1 MNQRWRRLHD
11 EVTCQDWLCQ
21 LTLAGPWFHHVT
33 LHRCPS
39 SNIGQPQ
46 ASASGQ
52 ANIISSQTFS
62 RLSHKSHQKQYAQ
75 KIWVKTVRKISFQE
89 GRLTGYLDWRQYYVI
104 WRPVASLASW
114 PRVSCGHQHIM
125 APVVSGQGTRSQGG
139 KEADQGPPVTW
150 VTRHEEGFEA
160 GERLRGLCLWTG
172 AWLRTEA
179 GTSDRELRLRA
190 PASAAHPQLWSH
202 RQARTRTLP
211 TKYSRFF
218 SPLKCVL
225 NLLSFSLKSS
235 RTQRIPVPNSA
246 QRGQRRFG
254 GSYSDR
260 QGWYG
265 YKFQETL
272 IVSHVILN
280 ARNMVEECEVP
291 GHLTSDHEG
300 AMWGVC
306 ECLASG
312 HQGDPEEI
320 EAGCWQTQH

>member
-1 MNQRWRRLHD
+1 MRSHVRTGC
-11 EVTCQDWLCQ
+11 VSWLS
-21 LTLAGPWFHHVT
+21 LVPDSITWLSIAAHPPTLGSLRPVPVGRPTSYHH
-33 LHRCPS
+33 
-39 SNIGQPQ
+39 
-46 ASASGQ
+46 
-52 ANIISSQTFS
+52 
-62 RLSHKSHQKQYAQ
+62 RLSHDSLTSLIRNNTHRKYELKQSE
-75 KIWVKTVRKISFQE
+75 KSFQE
-89 GRLTGYLDWRQYYVI
+89 GRSTVYLDWRQYYVI

-190 PASAAHPQLWSH
+190 PASAAHPQLWPH